1 MKPSRRRY
9 RLTALSP
16 VHVGNGEFLVRDVDY
31 LEDEGKTYVLD
42 VERLFELL
50 AVSPG
55 ALDEYSSGRADLR
68 RLLDRLRVRPERIA
82 SWAYSGRLGV
92 PRVQL
97 LARNARGQPLLPG
110 TAVKGALRTLVVWAL
125 SFDFDEGAR
134 DWVPSREAAAA
145 VGPAIEAASDWDSRP
160 GDAVER
166 SILWAPAARR
176 HGGHDHSGDLLRCL
190 GVGDCIVRDTDLE
203 VARVRVL
210 TATPEGPAWKAAERG
225 ARARPRPDD
234 PEAASLGVEA
244 LRPGASGN
252 LTLRFDE
259 LYELLRGEAPSA
271 ERRLFEA
278 ARAELDFEPWRID
291 IPFQVAIHSRNL
303 GLALCYRERR
313 FYEER
318 KLYDLARFYV
328 DLEQKIQKAAGSEA
342 IFARLGWGGG
352 WEAMTGGIAHDR
364 ARERARQRFGLGRE
378 GYPFP
383 KSRKLMLEGSKA
395 VLPFGWVRL
404 DPLTAA
410 A

>member
-1 MKPSRRRY
+1 MKSSRRRF

-31 LEDEGKTYVLD
+31 LEEEGKTYVID

-50 AVSPG
+50 ALSPA
-55 ALDEYSSGRADLR
+55 ALDEYSSGRAHLT
-68 RLLDRLRVRPERIA
+68 RLLERLRVRPERVA

-92 PRVQL
+92 PRVLL

-110 TAVKGALRTLVVWAL
+110 SALKGALRTLVVWAL

-134 DWVPSREAAAA
+134 DWVSSREAAA
-145 VGPAIEAASDWDSRP
+145 VMGPAIETASDWDSRP

-166 SILWAPAARR
+166 ALLVAPAARR
-176 HGGHDHSGDLLRCL
+176 SGAPDHGGDLLRCL
-190 GVGDCIVRDTDLE
+190 GVSDCLVRDTDLE
-203 VARVRVL
+203 VSRVQVL
-210 TATPEGPAWKAAERG
+210 TATPEGPAWKASERG

-234 PEAASLGVEA
+234 PAAASLGVEA
-244 LRPGASGN
+244 LRPGATAT
-252 LTLRFDE
+252 LTLRFDG
-259 LYELLRGEAPSA
+259 LYELLRGEPPPA

-291 IPFQVAIHSRNL
+291 IPFQVAVHSRNL
-303 GLALCYRERR
+303 GLAVCYRERR
-313 FYEER
+313 FFEER
-318 KLYDLARFYV
+318 KLYDLARFYI

-342 IFARLGWGGG
+342 IFARLGWGSG

-364 ARERARQRFGLGRE
+364 ARERARRRFGLGRE

-383 KSRKLMLEGSKA
+383 KSRKLMVEGSKPI
-395 VLPFGWVRL
+395 LPFGWVRL
-404 DPLTAA
+404 DPVTTAA
-410 A
+410 